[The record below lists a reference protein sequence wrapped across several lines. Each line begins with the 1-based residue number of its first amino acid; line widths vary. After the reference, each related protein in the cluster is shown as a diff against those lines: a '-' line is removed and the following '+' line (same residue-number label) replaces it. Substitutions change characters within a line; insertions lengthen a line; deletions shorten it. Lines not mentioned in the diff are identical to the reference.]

1 MHIALYGLEK
11 QSGIKRL
18 VSESWKG
25 MTLWQW
31 NVLIWKRYIRV
42 ERNVQENDIVLDVTE
57 FLPDA
62 GQKEQKFGFV
72 SIQILWFV
80 I

>member
-1 MHIALYGLEK
+1 MHIVLYGLEK
-11 QSGIKRL
+11 QGGIKGL

-25 MTLWQW
+25 MTLWHW

-57 FLPDA
+57 FLSDA
-62 GQKEQKFGFV
+62 GQKEQKFGFI